1 MQISRPD
8 MVKKETLTQKQSNVL
23 KSIYGFIAD
32 NSYPPSIRDIAG
44 LLGFSSPKGA
54 GDHLAVLEKK
64 GYIQKSSSA
73 RSIKLTEK
81 SLWHLG
87 VQNPS
92 SEKNVDYLPL
102 LGSIAAGK
110 PIFAEENIQNYV
122 PVSAQIMG
130 NTKGQFLLKVKG
142 DSMSGDHIID
152 GDTIV
157 VRIQNTAEN
166 GDIVVALVGNE
177 AVVKRF
183 YRRDDGTIEL
193 RSSNPLYEPI
203 IAENSLMIQGRVIA
217 IYRNIF

>member
-1 MQISRPD
+1 

-23 KSIYGFIAD
+23 KGIYTFIVD
-32 NSYPPSIRDIAG
+32 NSYPPSIRDIAEI
-44 LLGFSSPKGA
+44 LGFSSPKGA

-81 SLWHLG
+81 SLWYLG
-87 VQNPS
+87 VQNPAA
-92 SEKNVDYLPL
+92 EKNIDYLPL

-110 PIFAEENIQNYV
+110 PIFAEENIQEYV

-130 NTKGQFLLKVKG
+130 KTKGQFLLKVKG

-152 GDTIV
+152 GDTII
-157 VRIQNTAEN
+157 VRTQNAAEN
-166 GDIVVALVGNE
+166 GDIVVALVGSE

-183 YRRDDGTIEL
+183 YRRDDGIIEL
-193 RSSNPLYEPI
+193 RSSNPLYRPI
-203 IAENSLMIQGRVIA
+203 IAENSIMIQGRVIA
-217 IYRNIF
+217 IYRNFF

>member
-1 MQISRPD
+1 
-8 MVKKETLTQKQSNVL
+8 MVKKETLTQKQLNVL
-23 KSIYGFIAD
+23 KSIYEFISD

-73 RSIKLTEK
+73 RSIKLTGK

-87 VQNPS
+87 AANPS
-92 SEKNVDYLPL
+92 TEKNVDYLPL

-110 PIFAEENIQNYV
+110 PIFAEENIQDYV

-157 VRIQNTAEN
+157 VKTQDTAEN
-166 GDIVVALVGNE
+166 GDIVVALVDDNE

-183 YRRDDGTIEL
+183 YRRDDGVVEL

-203 IAENSLMIQGRVIA
+203 IAESSLMIQGKVIA
-217 IYRNIF
+217 IYRSIF

>member
-1 MQISRPD
+1 ML
-8 MVKKETLTQKQSNVL
+8 KKENLTQKQSDVL
-23 KSIYGFIAD
+23 REIYEFIAA
-32 NSYPPSIRDIAG
+32 NNYSPSVRDIAQV
-44 LLGFSSPKGA
+44 LGFSSPKGA

-64 GYIQKSSSA
+64 GYIQKNSSA
-73 RSIKLTEK
+73 RSIRLTEK
-81 SLWHLG
+81 SLWYLG

-92 SEKNVDYLPL
+92 LEKNVDYLPL

-110 PIFAEENIQNYV
+110 PIFAEENIQEYV

-130 NTKGQFLLKVKG
+130 KTKGQFLLKVKG

-152 GDTIV
+152 GDTLV
-157 VRIQNTAEN
+157 VKTQNTGKN
-166 GDIVVALVGNE
+166 GDIVVALVNNG

-183 YRRDDGTIEL
+183 YKHDDGVIEL

-203 IAENSLMIQGRVIA
+203 VAEDSLMIQGRVIA

>member
-1 MQISRPD
+1 MI
-8 MVKKETLTQKQSNVL
+8 KKETLTQKQSDIL
-23 KSIYGFIAD
+23 KSIYEFILE
-32 NSYPPSIRDIAG
+32 NSYPPSIRDIAEIF
-44 LLGFSSPKGA
+44 GFSSPKGA
-54 GDHLAVLEKK
+54 GDHLALLEKK
-64 GYIQKSSSA
+64 GYIQKSSAA
-73 RSIKLTEK
+73 RSIRLTEK

-92 SEKNVDYLPL
+92 GEKNVDYLPL

-110 PIFAEENIQNYV
+110 PIFAEENIQDYV
-122 PVSAQIMG
+122 PVSAQIMVK
-130 NTKGQFLLKVKG
+130 TKGQFLLKVKG

-157 VRIQNTAEN
+157 VRTQNTAEN
-166 GDIVVALVGNE
+166 GDIVVALAGNE

-183 YRRDDGTIEL
+183 YKRDDGIIEL

-203 IAENSLMIQGRVIA
+203 VAENSLIIQGKVIA

>member
-1 MQISRPD
+1 

-23 KSIYGFIAD
+23 KSIYAFIVD
-32 NSYPPSIRDIAG
+32 NSYPPSIRNIAEI
-44 LLGFSSPKGA
+44 LGFSSPKGA

-81 SLWHLG
+81 SLWYLG

-92 SEKNVDYLPL
+92 TERNVDYLPL

-110 PIFAEENIQNYV
+110 PIFAEENVQEYV

-130 NTKGQFLLKVKG
+130 KTKGRFLLKVKV

-152 GDTIV
+152 GDTIIV
-157 VRIQNTAEN
+157 KAQNAAEN
-166 GDIVVALVGNE
+166 GDMVVALVGSE

-183 YRRDDGTIEL
+183 YRRDDGVIEL

-203 IAENSLMIQGRVIA
+203 IAENSLLIQGRVIA

>member
-1 MQISRPD
+1 MI
-8 MVKKETLTQKQSNVL
+8 KNETLTQKQSNVL
-23 KSIYGFIAD
+23 KSIYEFIMD
-32 NSYPPSIRDIAG
+32 NGYPPSIRDIAG
-44 LLGFSSPKGA
+44 ILGFSSPKGA

-64 GYIQKSSSA
+64 GYLQKNSSA
-73 RSIKLTEK
+73 RSIKLTGK
-81 SLWHLG
+81 SLWYLG
-87 VQNPS
+87 VTNPS
-92 SEKNVDYLPL
+92 AEKNIDYLPL

-110 PIFAEENIQNYV
+110 PIFAEENVQDYIPV
-122 PVSAQIMG
+122 PAQIMG
-130 NTKGQFLLKVKG
+130 KTKGQFLLKVKG

-152 GDTIV
+152 GDTIII
-157 VRIQNTAEN
+157 RIQNSAEN

-183 YRRDDGTIEL
+183 YKRDDGVIEL